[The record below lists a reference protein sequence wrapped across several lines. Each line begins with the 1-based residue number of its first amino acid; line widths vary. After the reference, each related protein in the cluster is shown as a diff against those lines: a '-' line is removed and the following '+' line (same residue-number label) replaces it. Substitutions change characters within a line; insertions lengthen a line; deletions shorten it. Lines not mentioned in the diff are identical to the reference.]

1 MARTF
6 SSRKFYEVL
15 GVRPGFSLDE
25 LNLSF
30 KNKIKSC
37 HPDRFTDPLKKKDAE
52 TETKLLTEAFD
63 VLSDPGKRSYY
74 DHWLTMQPEKRES
87 TIDSLEHY
95 MPSESESELISNAL
109 YLLYNGS
116 PLEASIRLKMAL
128 ARSPRFTAARFLL
141 GISMLEIGGT
151 KTREGH
157 RLVKES
163 LIEEPGLGYLWK
175 GTQRAQTVR
184 LSGQS

>member
-6 SSRKFYEVL
+6 SSREFYEVL
-15 GVRPGFSLDE
+15 GVEPGFSLDE
-25 LNLSF
+25 LNLCF
-30 KNKIKSC
+30 KNKIRSC
-37 HPDRFTDPLKKKDAE
+37 HPDRFTDPLEKKQAE
-52 TETKLLTEAFD
+52 DETKLLTEAFN

-74 DHWLTMQPEKRES
+74 DHWLTMQPVKQES
-87 TIDSLEHY
+87 SIDSLENY
-95 MPSESESELISNAL
+95 MPTESESELISNAL

-128 ARSPRFTAARFLL
+128 ARSPGFTAARFLL

-157 RLVKES
+157 KLVKES

-175 GTQRAQTVR
+175 GTQRPQAVKF
-184 LSGQS
+184 SGNS